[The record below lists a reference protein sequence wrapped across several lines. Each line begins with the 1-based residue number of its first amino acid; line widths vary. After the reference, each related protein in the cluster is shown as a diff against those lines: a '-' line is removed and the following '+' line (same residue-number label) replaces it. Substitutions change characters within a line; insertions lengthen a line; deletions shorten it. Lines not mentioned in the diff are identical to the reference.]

1 MALKASDETY
11 GRAVYSIW
19 CECLGTCLIHNA
31 RSFQNVPLEDIDASL
46 EQLESEG
53 YQVLSWTP
61 FKLAQVMKSFQ
72 SYRSLR
78 LNLTHKS
85 PLVWQKLES
94 STSTPSRAYVI
105 LFSIAYFGCYYG
117 NQEEIS
123 RSIPLG
129 CQSMLHQIGAKKWQ
143 MLPWYHEPRGDSWS
157 FQI

>member
-72 SYRSLR
+72 SYRSLE

-85 PLVWQKLES
+85 PLVWQNLES
-94 STSTPSRAYVI
+94 STSAPSRACVV
-105 LFSIAYFGCYYG
+105 LFSVAYFGCYYE

-123 RSIPLG
+123 RSMPLG
-129 CQSMLHQIGAKKWQ
+129 CQSILYQIGAKKWQ